1 MSYKALIEELLPHTN
16 LSAKDKR
23 EYRER
28 AEAMECESLM
38 AGARARVEHERAIAA
53 CGSTSP
59 LIGGSDP
66 GECDVPREVG
76 SRHAR
81 PEKLTEG
88 AAWLQDW
95 RLP

>member
-1 MSYKALIEELLPHTN
+1 MTYKSLIEELLAHTN

-28 AEAMECESLM
+28 AEAMECESVM
-38 AGARARVEHERAIAA
+38 AGARARVEHER
-53 CGSTSP
+53 
-59 LIGGSDP
+59 LVGGSDP

-76 SRHAR
+76 SRCGAAR
-81 PEKLTEG
+81 EGLTAG

>member
-1 MSYKALIEELLPHTN
+1 MSYKSLIEELLTHTN

-28 AEAMECESLM
+28 AEAMECESVM

-53 CGSTSP
+53 P

-76 SRHAR
+76 S
-81 PEKLTEG
+81 G
-88 AAWLQDW
+88 AAREGLTAGAVWLQDW